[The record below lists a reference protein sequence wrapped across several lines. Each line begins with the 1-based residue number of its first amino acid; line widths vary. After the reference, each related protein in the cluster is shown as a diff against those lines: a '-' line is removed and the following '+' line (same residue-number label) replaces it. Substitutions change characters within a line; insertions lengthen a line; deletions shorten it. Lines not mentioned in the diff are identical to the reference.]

1 MSKIMYDVI
10 TIGTASLDVF
20 LRVKNFKA
28 SQKFLTLPLGEKI
41 EVTDFNISSGGGAT
55 NCAITFKRLG
65 FKTLAVFEVG
75 EDPFSDFI
83 TNELKKEKVDL
94 SVSLNKKL
102 PTAYST
108 VLVDENGERV
118 ILVKRGAAQDLTL
131 AEIPFRKYQA
141 KWLYLAPG
149 NISFEAIK
157 KLVFYYKKAGTKIA
171 LNPSK
176 AQITLGLKKLE
187 PILKICEVV
196 ILNKE
201 EGSYLTGIPL
211 KNSDKIF
218 KTLDNLVEGILILTD
233 GKNGAEVSDSHH
245 FWKAGIFKNK
255 KVIDRTG
262 AGDAFGSAF
271 VSGLMIKN
279 ENCLKGKCDI
289 SNINYAL
296 RLASANS
303 TSVVESLG
311 AKIGILTKTQFEKD
325 KRWDNLKIETKKL

>member
-1 MSKIMYDVI
+1 MYDVI

-20 LRVKNFKA
+20 LKVKNFKA
-28 SQKFLTLPLGEKI
+28 SQRFLTFPLGEKI

-55 NCAITFKRLG
+55 NCAVTFKRLG
-65 FKTLAVFEVG
+65 FKTLTVFEVG
-75 EDPFSDFI
+75 QDPFKDFI
-83 TNELKKEKVDL
+83 INELQKEKIDQ

-108 VLVDENGERV
+108 VLVNENGERV

-131 AEIPFRKYQA
+131 KEIPYQKYQA

-149 NISFEAIK
+149 NISFETIK
-157 KLVFYYKKAGTKIA
+157 KLIFYYKKTGAKIA

-176 AQITLGLKKLE
+176 AQIALGLKKIE
-187 PILKICEVV
+187 PILKICDVV
-196 ILNKE
+196 ILNKQ
-201 EGSYLTGIPL
+201 EGGYLTGFPL

-218 KTLDNLVEGILILTD
+218 KTLDNLVKGILILTD
-233 GKNGAEVSDSHH
+233 GKNGAEVSDSFH

-271 VSGLMIKN
+271 VAGLMMKN

-311 AKIGILTKTQFEKD
+311 AKGGILTKAQFEKNN
-325 KRWDNLKIETKKL
+325 RWNNLKIETKKI